1 MGQTTS
7 SILVYTDH
15 IHSIHIQWFKDNISC
30 AVCCVSESE
39 SLLSGFPYALLCDVM
54 QILSNILY
62 GPLAHCQARAP
73 PITSSSHLFRVTR

>member
-1 MGQTTS
+1 MGQSTS
-7 SILVYTDH
+7 PIIVYTDH

-39 SLLSGFPYALLCDVM
+39 SLPPGFPFYALLCDVM

-62 GPLAHCQARAP
+62 LNM
-73 PITSSSHLFRVTR
+73 